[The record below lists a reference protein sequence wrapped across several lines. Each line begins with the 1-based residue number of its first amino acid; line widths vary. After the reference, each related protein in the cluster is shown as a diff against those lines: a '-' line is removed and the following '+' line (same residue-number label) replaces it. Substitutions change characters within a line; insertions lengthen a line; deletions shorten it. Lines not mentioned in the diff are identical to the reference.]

1 MMPRRRSGRALP
13 ADDFGPSYGS
23 MVRTFGITSAV
34 LALGMVVSGAAMGQ
48 DARTPARFDVVAPPP
63 CTNQKGETVRFID
76 SGRGRPGLAAG
87 MAARDGDGNP
97 VVFRSNY
104 TAAPPEFQSFIDRHE
119 CAHHQTG
126 DVDRP
131 PPPRNGPEHLMNES
145 ISDCVAI
152 LRLRDEEGYDRS
164 AFDRVAAALRRDMG
178 KVGFP
183 EISIS
188 SRISN
193 IENCFTKYG
202 APEDFINGILEHRG
216 LLQP

>member
-1 MMPRRRSGRALP
+1 MPSAVL
-13 ADDFGPSYGS
+13 ACA
-23 MVRTFGITSAV
+23 VLASAV
-34 LALGMVVSGAAMGQ
+34 LALDMAFSGAAMGQ
-48 DARTPARFDVVAPPP
+48 DARTPARFDVVVPPP
-63 CTNQKGETVRFID
+63 CANNKGETVRFID
-76 SGRGRPGLAAG
+76 SGGGRPGLAAG

-131 PPPRNGPEHLMNES
+131 HPPRNGPDHLMNES
-145 ISDCVAI
+145 ISDCIAI
-152 LRLRDEEGYDRS
+152 LRLRDEQGYDRA
-164 AFDRVAAALRRDMG
+164 AFNRVAAAMRKEMA

-193 IENCFTKYG
+193 IENCFAEYG
-202 APEDFINGILEHRG
+202 APQDFVDGILEHRG
-216 LLQP
+216 LLQQ